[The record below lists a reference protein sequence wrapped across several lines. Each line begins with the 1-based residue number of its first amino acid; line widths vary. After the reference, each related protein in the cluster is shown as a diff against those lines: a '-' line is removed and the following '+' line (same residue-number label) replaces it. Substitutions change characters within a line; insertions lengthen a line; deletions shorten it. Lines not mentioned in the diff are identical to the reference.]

1 MGRQDLNIFWQVV
14 ESYRGVVV
22 VVNKWDLVEKRPKHH
37 GQGGG
42 DDSRADLAVHGHSHR
57 VHVQREKAAGVEGLE
72 TALEVRQARASK
84 VPTSELN
91 DVLLP
96 IIDHYPPP
104 AWKGKYVKIKYI
116 TQIPSQTP
124 TFAFFCNLPQYIR
137 DPYKRFLENQLRE
150 HYNLHRGAHSFVL
163 QKKKFDGPEG
173 RTVSYI

>member
-1 MGRQDLNIFWQVV
+1 M
-14 ESYRGVVV
+14 
-22 VVNKWDLVEKRPKHH
+22 
-37 GQGGG
+37 
-42 DDSRADLAVHGHSHR
+42 
-57 VHVQREKAAGVEGLE
+57 
-72 TALEVRQARASK
+72 
-84 VPTSELN
+84 N

-150 HYNLHRGAHSFVL
+150 HYNFEGVPIRLFFR
-163 QKKKFDGPEG
+163 KK
-173 RTVSYI
+173 